1 MSELLNRK
9 FKTTVINIL
18 IDPLENVDNIHKQMG
33 GFSRETETIEQSQEE
48 MLEITPD
55 IRDK

>member
-18 IDPLENVDNIHKQMG
+18 IDPLENVDNIHKQMEV
-33 GFSRETETIEQSQEE
+33 FSRETETVKESQEE